1 MEGAGVN
8 MAEVDQEA
16 VARLEAQRQQQ
27 LAESPYMAI
36 YRAKFQA
43 MKDAKIARDKAVKTE
58 PSAEPSTEYQPM
70 ASIPSATPA
79 SNSED
84 LLQAW
89 NPRKYRK
96 KEPAGD
102 GTFVKPETLLPESG
116 REPSSITGNTRN
128 TEPASARSGSTRNE
142 PNTAPSTS
150 GSSSTRTGPSSKIRQ
165 SSNASETLP
174 DRRKRSSDAALH
186 DDRRPSAAKQPKRS
200 SNATSSQL
208 PTVLAAGRS
217 GADRQPPQ
225 WYKDLPKPKGTR
237 GPDDAGV
244 EIVLTRIKGAIKPV
258 KDSNAQTR
266 AATLAEKSAIILKG
280 LHQLAFLPV
289 TDKLLRKVRM
299 LDNANGLP
307 QLFDDHFCGGIDWP
321 WYLRADAEEL
331 YNKWCM
337 KIFETDPYRGLIRAM
352 KSKGKSSSGNYDKL
366 EQGSEQYR
374 LVSPKQHGN
383 GLLINGTWWPTQL
396 AVLRDGGHGSSQAG
410 ITSQP
415 DKGAFSVIMAGGL
428 DSKSNPYPNID
439 EGDKVWYCGTDNLK
453 TEINEPS
460 PETNAMIL
468 NFENKRPV
476 RLFRSSNLGTQFAP
490 EKGFRYDGLYQVD
503 DFELMDP
510 PEQTRKRHRFKLVRC
525 LGQDPIRHEG
535 LAKRPTKEELEEY
548 EKDKK
553 NRGR

>member
-1 MEGAGVN
+1 MEGAGGN
-8 MAEVDQEA
+8 MAEGDLEA

-27 LAESPYMAI
+27 LAESPYMAM

-43 MKDAKIARDKAVKTE
+43 MKDAKIARDRAVKPE
-58 PSAEPSTEYQPM
+58 PSSEHQTM
-70 ASIPSATPA
+70 ASVPPATPA
-79 SNSED
+79 SNSEYP
-84 LLQAW
+84 LHAC
-89 NPRKYRK
+89 NPRKHRK
-96 KEPAGD
+96 RESAGD
-102 GTFVKPETLLPESG
+102 GTIVKPETLLPESG
-116 REPSSITGNTRN
+116 SGPSSTTGNTRI
-128 TEPASARSGSTRNE
+128 TEPASSGQGSTRNE
-142 PNTAPSTS
+142 PNSAPSTA
-150 GSSSTRTGPSSKIRQ
+150 GSSSTRTGPLSKIRQ

-186 DDRRPSAAKQPKRS
+186 DDRRPSAAKQPKRT

-244 EIVLTRIKGAIKPV
+244 EIVLTRIKSAIKPV
-258 KDSNAQTR
+258 KDPNAQTR
-266 AATLAEKSAIILKG
+266 AATLADKSTIILKG

-352 KSKGKSSSGNYDKL
+352 KSKGKSSSSNYDKL

-453 TEINEPS
+453 SEINEPS

-468 NFENKRPV
+468 NCENKRPV

-490 EKGFRYDGLYQVD
+490 EKGFRYDGLYEVAG
-503 DFELMDP
+503 FELMDP
-510 PEQTRKRHRFKLVRC
+510 PEQTQKRHRFKLVRC
-525 LGQDPIRHEG
+525 PGQDPIRHDR